1 MYDDARIKHDKAM
14 LYNRPREKG
23 IFPQLDRKWTTD
35 KNLESATRGVARVGQ
50 RENAILLSHYLLQLK
65 RLRLPPPAKNQT
77 TIV

>member
-1 MYDDARIKHDKAM
+1 MMMLLSRTIKQCRTTGHEKTGILPKFARK
-14 LYNRPREKG
+14 R
-23 IFPQLDRKWTTD
+23 TTD